1 MQRFV
6 SMRRFACL
14 IAALG
19 CMAPAAAAPP
29 LPELKL
35 DPAGLTVSGISSGGY
50 MAVQFHVAY
59 SGSVAGAAVLSAG
72 PWYCAEGSVTR
83 ALGAC
88 MKGDPAPDTRALADA
103 ARRAASEG
111 RIDPVD
117 GLTGDTVWVFHGAK
131 DSITAKPVSDA
142 LVAFYG
148 EFLPPA
154 RLHYE
159 TSVPA
164 AHGFPTEDQGIACD
178 TASEPWLIDCDYDAA
193 GVLLAQLYGDLKPRG
208 QSHAGQLRAFDQE
221 RYAAQGATSLEP
233 LGYVYVPK
241 RCEEGATCRVH
252 VAFHGCRQSSSF
264 VGKAFVKDAG
274 YNEWAESN
282 DIVVLYPQA
291 AKSLMMPL
299 NPQGCWDWWG
309 YTGPDYAMRDG
320 AQLLTVRRM
329 LAALGFKD

>member
-1 MQRFV
+1 
-6 SMRRFACL
+6 MRRLACL
-14 IAALG
+14 LTALA
-19 CMAPAAAAPP
+19 CAAPALSAPA
-29 LPELKL
+29 LPRLKL

-59 SGSVAGAAVLSAG
+59 SGSVAGAAILSAG

-88 MKGDPAPDTRALADA
+88 MKGEPAPDVAALAGL
-103 ARRAASEG
+103 ARRVADEG

-117 GLTGDTVWVFHGAK
+117 GLAADAVWVFHGAK
-131 DSITAKPVSDA
+131 DTITGKPVSDA

-148 EFLPPA
+148 AFVPPE
-154 RLHYE
+154 RIRYE
-159 TSVPA
+159 TDVPA
-164 AHGFPTEDQGIACD
+164 AHGFPTEDQGISCS

-208 QSHAGQLRAFDQE
+208 RAHGSQLRQFDQE
-221 RYAAQGATSLEP
+221 AYAAPGATSLEP
-233 LGYVYVPK
+233 MGYVYVPR
-241 RCEEGATCRVH
+241 RCEQGATCRVH

-264 VGKAFVKDAG
+264 VGQAFVRDAG

-282 DIVVLYPQA
+282 DIVVLYPQVG
-291 AKSLMMPL
+291 KGLLMPR
-299 NPQGCWDWWG
+299 NPQGCWDCGG
-309 YTGPDYAMRDG
+309 YTGPDYATRDG

-329 LAALGFKD
+329 LAALGLAE

>member
-1 MQRFV
+1 
-6 SMRRFACL
+6 MRRLACL
-14 IAALG
+14 LTALAFA
-19 CMAPAAAAPP
+19 APALAGPA
-29 LPELKL
+29 LPSLKL

-59 SGSVAGAAVLSAG
+59 SRSVAGAGVLSAG

-88 MKGDPAPDTRALADA
+88 MKGEPLPDAKALAGI
-103 ARRAASEG
+103 ARRAADEG

-117 GLTGDTVWVFHGAK
+117 GLVDDKAWVFHGAK
-131 DSITAKPVSDA
+131 DAITAKPVSDA

-148 EFLPPA
+148 GFLPPA
-154 RLHYE
+154 HVRYE
-159 TSVPA
+159 TAVPA
-164 AHGFPTEDQGIACD
+164 AHGFPTEDEGIACD

-193 GVLLAQLYGDLKPRG
+193 GVLLAQLYGELKPRVR
-208 QSHAGQLRAFDQE
+208 SHGSQLRPFDQQ
-221 RYAAQGATSLEP
+221 RYAAPGATSLAD

-252 VAFHGCRQSSSF
+252 VAFHGCRQGTSF
-264 VGKAFVKDAG
+264 VGQAFVKDAG
-274 YNEWAESN
+274 YNEWAEAN
-282 DIVVLYPQA
+282 DIVVLYPQVSR
-291 AKSLMMPL
+291 SLLMPL

-320 AQLLTVRRM
+320 PQLLTVRRM
-329 LAALGFKD
+329 LAALGFTG